1 MHPAMMLLQQPFDN
15 KLIVSTD
22 NSSAVAYASGVTAL
36 LMQQNEK
43 QLDQQMA
50 INLLNDFFGNGKQ

>member
-1 MHPAMMLLQQPFDN
+1 MYVVATTFDN